1 MSKTIYDTEAKLE
14 IGEFIDNAIK
24 NTSIFIPDL
33 QRNYVWSPSQIIMLV
48 DSVFRGWPFGS
59 LLTWEVFPEYDENH
73 NLIEGI
79 PYRCFYTKVSR
90 VSNVDSEEANARDLA
105 SASKGDLMILDG
117 QQRLQSLLLAFADNK
132 GVCLYDHD
140 WKLDQKDVTSR
151 GIRRNYERY
160 STASLYLNVGK
171 FMNEMIRHSNVC
183 SQIELGAA
191 LEWVIIK
198 KEACSARRSGYP
210 LECLTDSDN
219 FYIRLSDLWDLS
231 DSDNNDIE
239 VYLRP
244 AVIEYLTKYPLEKQ
258 DKLFANYTADDKDGT
273 QVVVDNLAKFLFRLS
288 EIKQIPI
295 RCLKIRKFVE
305 SKNGETLARQ
315 KEVYYDAI
323 VNIFTRLNTA
333 GRSLTREEITFAWL
347 KQGWTKSEKYPK
359 ATDFVEELQR
369 IFADWR
375 LSADDIIRALAIIW
389 GVQCNEGTL
398 LRERDLLQSAKIK
411 PMASFLSTH
420 TGIIEDIAL
429 RVSEILKKNDCT
441 PADSFNATIIAW
453 AYYLLGEKWRKN
465 NSMNNPRMKADSERK
480 DLDDLFTHFMAHWFV
495 LPSWG
500 QKWAVNIQLYT
511 ESLTKKLYQGYS
523 SLVSVKDFSALKSLL
538 QRIGDELLETARQ
551 GALDNI
557 RLRLAERKVYL
568 YRSRLI
574 AWQRLTEKRAKYREL
589 TFKTADTKGVPELQ
603 VDHIIAFAAW
613 EDFINSKIA
622 DGSLTARIALDLF
635 SERDEDEKVRLEP
648 TMTKEDIKNYAMAFI
663 NNIGNCSI
671 LNISYNS
678 SKDRTEL
685 GTFMEGM
692 QEFKK
697 GENGV
702 PKVNQKEWLEEMII
716 DEIFVHPFSKGFKL
730 EDMVRAI
737 KERENAIYS
746 DLEKFIEHKPGFDV
760 LY

>member
-1 MSKTIYDTEAKLE
+1 MAKTIYDTEAKLE
-14 IGEFIDNAIK
+14 IGEFIDNAIR

-59 LLTWEVFPEYDENH
+59 LLTWEVFPDYDENH

-90 VSNVDSEEANARDLA
+90 VSKVESEEATERDWP
-105 SASKGDLMILDG
+105 SSSKGDLMILDG

-140 WKLDQKDVTSR
+140 WKLDQKDAPSR

-160 STASLYLNVGK
+160 STASLYLNVAK
-171 FMNEMIRHSNVC
+171 FMAEMAQHSNVC
-183 SQIELGAA
+183 PQIELGAT

-198 KEACSARRSGYP
+198 KEACSPRRSGYP

-231 DSDNNDIE
+231 DPNHNDLDE
-239 VYLRP
+239 DLRP
-244 AVIEYLTKYPLEKQ
+244 AITEYLTKYPSAKQ
-258 DKLFANYTADDKDGT
+258 EKLFGNYTTEGKDGKQAVT
-273 QVVVDNLAKFLFRLS
+273 DNLAKFLMRLC

-295 RCLKIRKFVE
+295 RCLKIKRFE
-305 SKNGETLARQ
+305 SKASGEKLARD
-315 KEVYYDAI
+315 KDIYDDAI

-347 KQGWTKSEKYPK
+347 KQGWVKSEKYPK
-359 ATDFVEELQR
+359 ATDFVEELQQL
-369 IFADWR
+369 FAEWR

-389 GVQCNEGTL
+389 SVQCNEGTL

-420 TGIIEDIAL
+420 TNIIEDIAL
-429 RVSEILKKNDCT
+429 RISEILKKNACT

-453 AYYLLGEKWRKN
+453 AYYLLGETWRIN

-480 DLDDLFTHFMAHWFV
+480 DLDDLFTHFMARWFV

-511 ESLTKKLYQGYS
+511 ESLTKKLNQGYS
-523 SLVSVKDFSALKSLL
+523 SLASVKDFSALKSLL
-538 QRIGDELLETARQ
+538 QKIGDELLETARQ

-557 RLRLAERKVYL
+557 RLRLSERKVYL

-574 AWQRLTEKRAKYREL
+574 VWQRLTEKRAKYREL

-603 VDHIIAFAAW
+603 VDHIIAYAAW
-613 EDFINSKIA
+613 EDFINCKIA

-635 SERDEDEKVRLEP
+635 SEREEDEKARLEP
-648 TMTKEDIKNYAMAFI
+648 TMTKDDIKNYAMAFI

-671 LNISYNS
+671 LNRSYNS
-678 SKDRTEL
+678 SKDKTEL
-685 GTFMEGM
+685 GTFMDGM
-692 QEFKK
+692 QEFKND
-697 GENGV
+697 ENSV
-702 PKVNQKEWLEEMII
+702 SKVNKKEWLEEMKI
-716 DEIFVHPFSKGFKL
+716 DEIFVHPFSKGFEL
-730 EDMVRAI
+730 EDMVQAI

-746 DLEKFIEHKPGFDV
+746 DLEKFIELKPDFDV